1 MPHAFTSDGN
11 VDWDR
16 EAELAVLDLLGE
28 KHAVPWPEA
37 ISRISNSQ
45 WKDFWQGATASAR
58 RSAHS
63 PHEQTC
69 RPPRARRTRGNG
81 SLPSCGD
88 FPLSHPTIS
97 QTEFETERGRR
108 RGMYRSFLS
117 WTGDS
122 VSCGH
127 HAERV
132 LITSMRRAAGDGIL
146 TIPQQRRGQV
156 SRVRGNR
163 IERGPLDALGFLP
176 NLPHASSSVPFLVEV
191 KNVSDWI
198 YAWDQRLWELLV
210 KAAEIG
216 QHEPVLPLLAC
227 PYSDITA
234 AREASD
240 IGFLRI
246 QYQEQLFTDDPEKIP
261 SDRFSEVVA
270 EFGLVA
276 SQWPEDQP
284 HPTMVEFFANVPRR
298 RVRGRQ
304 GRWTEWYKLL
314 SERFFRLSPLILDFD
329 ALAGP
334 LEPATRSHVHRAFFE
349 AARGVADW
357 NFQGGWARSA

>member
-45 WKDFWQGATASAR
+45 WKDFGKAQPLQLDEAR
-58 RSAHS
+58 IRLMNRPADHPERVEREETDHS
-63 PHEQTC
+63 
-69 RPPRARRTRGNG
+69 RPAVTFR
-81 SLPSCGD
+81 
-88 FPLSHPTIS
+88 LSHPTIS